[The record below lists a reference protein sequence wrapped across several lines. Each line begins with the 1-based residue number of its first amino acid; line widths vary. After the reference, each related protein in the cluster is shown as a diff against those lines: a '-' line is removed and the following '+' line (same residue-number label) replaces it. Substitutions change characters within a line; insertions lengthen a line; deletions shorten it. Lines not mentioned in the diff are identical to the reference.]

1 MLFEK
6 CCSNTGKQHCCWL
19 HPLKFNII
27 HLTIK
32 FWKRR
37 FFLANHHFQLNHAK
51 LWGGRKWGFFVP
63 TTSGSWT
70 AGTVSFCCIQRE
82 WNLDHRAAIDPCFR
96 CHFFFEFDDV
106 VEAFKQKPMM
116 LETLLGFKISLNIFQ
131 TIWSYWIFQKQKGA
145 KKKLLNYSKSQHLY
159 TMFCFQKKN
168 NAKNYLEKK
177 NTETSGCQPRLT
189 TPPTDSSSGIVE
201 DEVLAVRGCLK
212 PSRVSTV
219 MCSEKPTRKMR
230 KPEKLLGNSK
240 IES

>member
-51 LWGGRKWGFFVP
+51 LWGARKWGFFVP

-96 CHFFFEFDDV
+96 CHFFWIWWCCWSI
-106 VEAFKQKPMM
+106 QT
-116 LETLLGFKISLNIFQ
+116 ETHDAGNIAGLQNIFKYL
-131 TIWSYWIFQKQKGA
+131 SNNM
-145 KKKLLNYSKSQHLY
+145 KLLNISK
-159 TMFCFQKKN
+159 TKRCQK
-168 NAKNYLEKK
+168 
-177 NTETSGCQPRLT
+177 ET
-189 TPPTDSSSGIVE
+189 
-201 DEVLAVRGCLK
+201 
-212 PSRVSTV
+212 
-219 MCSEKPTRKMR
+219 
-230 KPEKLLGNSK
+230 
-240 IES
+240 IELQ